1 MDFRSSVSLLFSF
14 WFGGLDFVHRGY
26 MVMLCYS
33 LAIFGS
39 SFITRHDRLVSIL
52 VYGLLVSFLPFFP
65 FPSFLFRVAAFSL
78 ESNRWPFVLPRSGV
92 SPCL

>member
-52 VYGLLVSFLPFFP
+52 VYGLLVSFFILFP
-65 FPSFLFRVAAFSL
+65 FPFLSFSCCIFFL
-78 ESNRWPFVLPRSGV
+78 GV
-92 SPCL
+92 